1 MKKNSNMKI
10 GFIEWWVF
18 DSGFSISFFSNVHL
32 DLATS
37 QLTRLFDADLNSFS
51 SLVLS
56 VIPLALIILIL

>member
-37 QLTRLFDADLNSFS
+37 QLTRLFDADLNNFS
-51 SLVLS
+51 SLVL
-56 VIPLALIILIL
+56 